1 MQLTTSFYELH
12 AISNAIDLLIDFTV
26 MLIFLFLFGIFDT
39 SDLIL
44 SSVFQSFLSFELHF

>member
-26 MLIFLFLFGIFDT
+26 KLIFLFLFGIFDT